1 MKILGEEVDKKQL
14 AILAAAFGIG
24 LLAALALQKRSE
36 LSETVRKIVE
46 RN

>member
-14 AILAAAFGIG
+14 ATLAAAFGVGI
-24 LLAALALQKRSE
+24 LVALAFQKRSE

-46 RN
+46 KS